1 MTDVDDVQPTRS
13 PRVVEDGIIFHRTRV
28 RTRGGAIAV
37 LAGLGTA
44 VVGGILLALP
54 GTLLGFVGF
63 CLVFAGLPVLPMT
76 GVPVVS
82 STASYVVAILASG
95 AVWFALGH
103 VAALRATRR
112 AVASWPEWIREIRPL
127 AFGVWAG
134 SLIALA
140 LGAIILGAL

>member
-13 PRVVEDGIIFHRTRV
+13 PRVVEDGIIYHRTRV

-82 STASYVVAILASG
+82 STASYVVAILANPR
-95 AVWFALGH
+95 
-103 VAALRATRR
+103 LRAH
-112 AVASWPEWIREIRPL
+112 
-127 AFGVWAG
+127 
-134 SLIALA
+134 
-140 LGAIILGAL
+140 

>member
-1 MTDVDDVQPTRS
+1 MNDVDEAQPARS
-13 PRVVEDGIIFHRTRV
+13 PRVVEDGIIYHRTRV
-28 RTRGGAIAV
+28 RTRGGAIAILV
-37 LAGLGTA
+37 GLGTA
-44 VVGGILLALP
+44 LLGGVLLVLP
-54 GTLLGFVGF
+54 GTVLGFVGF

-82 STASYVVAILASG
+82 STGSYVVAILASG

-112 AVASWPEWIREIRPL
+112 AVAGWPEWIREIRPL